1 MRFYLATR
9 YEDRARLYP
18 LATTLT
24 KLGHV
29 VTSKWLNEDKET
41 EEAVYRVIS
50 GEGSIED
57 LHTTVDVAEGDL
69 SDIRACDVFIV
80 LSHKSKPSP
89 RGGMWREMGYA
100 YAMVERGVI
109 DEIWLVGDKVSHFDH
124 VMAERWF
131 RNCKEVEKYV
141 RQLEEEKDE

>member
-1 MRFYLATR
+1 LRFYLAAK
-9 YEDRARLYP
+9 YEDKARLFP

-29 VTSKWLNEDKET
+29 VTSAWLNEDKAT
-41 EEAVYRVIS
+41 EEAVYRVLA

-57 LHTTVDVAEGDL
+57 LHRTVDVAMGDL
-69 SDIRACDVFIV
+69 SGIRSCNVFII
-80 LSHKSKPSP
+80 LSHKSSPSP

-100 YAMVERGVI
+100 YALVERGVI

-131 RNCKEVEKYV
+131 RSCREVEKYV
-141 RQLEEEKDE
+141 RQLGEKK